1 MKRRTG
7 IKTYIYEVDCGF
19 MVDII
24 DDVDRDL
31 GEGIWSIFLYRDT
44 MGIKMHMFSLPKSQ
58 TPTLRD
64 AKRIVK
70 ANLKDYYWIY
80 DHEYSQLDDVD
91 LGYLVEDEN

>member
-7 IKTYIYEVDCGF
+7 IKTYIYEADYGF

-31 GEGIWSIFLYRDT
+31 GEALWNVFLYRET
-44 MGIKMHMFSLPKSQ
+44 MGLKMHMFGLPKSQ

-64 AKRIVK
+64 AKKIVK
-70 ANLKDYYWIY
+70 ANLKNYYWIY
-80 DHEYSQLDDVD
+80 DRDYCQYDEVD
-91 LGYLVEDEN
+91 RGYEDGDE